1 LSYFFCC
8 FFLNRFSFFSY
19 FFSCLFFNSFFCGF
33 LFSCFLFSFQLSR
46 FFLGLTLSFR
56 FFRLT
61 LFFDSLFFGFTLSF
75 RLFFSV
81 FRRLL
86 LRFRLGISI
95 VFSWHLFFLLHNRV
109 RIYIQFLSRE
119 DEVVC
124 DAVQAH
130 QRAVAHAELAC
141 HAADCIARLDCI
153 CVRHSISC
161 RCLFFNFGF
170 NFFFGLS
177 FNRFFFCFHFFCSFR
192 FHFNRFS
199 LFCFL
204 DFHFSG
210 CRNLNRRLLF
220 NFSFSFRRR
229 LKGLCRCLYFRHG
242 CLLFSTFTDGKF
254 LVHQNEI
261 RRQIVPFL
269 QFINRN
275 IVLQSNAP

>member
-33 LFSCFLFSFQLSR
+33 LFSNLLFSFQLSR

-61 LFFDSLFFGFTLSF
+61 LFFGSLFFGFTLSF

-86 LRFRLGISI
+86 LSFRLGISI
-95 VFSWHLFFLLHNRV
+95 VFSWRLFFLLHNRV
-109 RIYIQFLSRE
+109 RIYIQFLTRE

-124 DAVQAH
+124 DAVQVH

-153 CVRHSISC
+153 CVHHSISC

-177 FNRFFFCFHFFCSFR
+177 FNKFFFFFCFFC

-210 CRNLNRRLLF
+210 CRNLNRRFLLF
-220 NFSFSFRRR
+220 YLRFSFRSRFQ
-229 LKGLCRCLYFRHG
+229 GLCRCL
-242 CLLFSTFTDGKF
+242 LFSTVTDGKF